1 MTQNIKKKVA
11 WLYTHLL
18 FWTGGTR
25 FILEVAQRLQKNWD
39 ITVIVEKASPEI
51 KEEFSR
57 QGVEVKEIGF
67 STSTNL
73 SYWLLFPWMLLV
85 NEKRI
90 KLATLDTDIIIA
102 GIFPMNVIAS
112 RIGKPTIQNSWEP
125 FAFFH
130 DTRMISGFALSKRLL
145 INMLALLYS
154 RMDINATRK
163 SDIITTLNHSTE
175 EWIRKIYDREVVK
188 TYMGVDTDF
197 FRPVPVDLPAGKYEE
212 KIVLHSTDYTLM
224 KGTVFLIEALPLI
237 TRRIKNVKI
246 IITHTSENQKERL
259 NLLKLAEKL
268 GVDRYIEFI
277 GTVPYSKLPEYYSL
291 AHLVAFTGHPESI
304 GTTASLTVLEAMACE
319 TPVVR
324 SIGCTEE
331 VENGVSGILV
341 DPRNKVSL
349 AEAIIKI
356 LIDEELAKKMGREGR
371 RRVSTLYNWNNTSR
385 IFSDVILELIAA
397 AKLDERSVI
406 L

>member
-1 MTQNIKKKVA
+1 MTQNRKKKVA

-39 ITVIVEKASPEI
+39 ITVIVEKTSPEI
-51 KEEFSR
+51 KDEFSR
-57 QGVEVKEIGF
+57 QGVEVNEIGF

-73 SYWLLFPWMLLV
+73 SYWLLFPWMLHI

-125 FAFFH
+125 FAFFY
-130 DTRMISGFALSKRLL
+130 DTRMISGFTLSKRIL
-145 INMLALLYS
+145 INMLALAYS

-163 SDIITTLNHSTE
+163 SDIITTLNRSTE
-175 EWIRKIYDREVVK
+175 EWIRRIYDREVVK

-197 FRPVPVDLPAGKYEE
+197 FRPVPVDLPSGKYEE
-212 KIVLHSTDYTLM
+212 RIVLHSTDYTLM

-237 TRRIKNVKI
+237 TRRVKNVKI
-246 IITHTSENQKERL
+246 IITNTAEDQKERL
-259 NLLKLAEKL
+259 ILLKLANRL
-268 GVDRYIEFI
+268 GVDRNIEFV
-277 GTVPYSKLPEYYSL
+277 GTVPYSKLPEYYSR

-324 SIGCTEE
+324 SVGCSEE

-341 DPRNKVSL
+341 DPRDKVGL

-356 LIDEELAKKMGREGR
+356 LLDEELAEKMGREGR
-371 RRVSTLYNWNNTSR
+371 RRVCTLYNWNNTSR
-385 IFSDVILELIAA
+385 IFSDVISKLI
-397 AKLDERSVI
+397 E
-406 L
+406 